1 MLCKLIKFETMK
13 LWDKGYN
20 IDRFTEEFTIGKDKE
35 LDVLLA
41 RADVLGNMAHLK
53 MLHSIGLIADTEL
66 ECLSRG
72 LKKISAEIEKGNFA
86 IEEGIE
92 DVHSE
97 IEYLLTQACGEAGK
111 KIHTGRSRNDQV
123 LVDLKLFTRSALIEV
138 VRRVESLFEL
148 LLLKAE
154 QNKDLL
160 LPGYTH
166 LQIAM
171 PSSFGMWFSAY
182 AESLADDLLMLRAA
196 YDLVN
201 TNPLGSGAGYG
212 SSIPL
217 NRTMTTRLLGFDDL
231 AYNSVYAQM
240 QRGKME
246 KNVLFALAAVATTLG
261 RMAADVC
268 LFSCGNFG
276 FVKLPDQYTTGSS
289 IMPHK
294 KNPDIFELI
303 RAKSNRLQSLP
314 SQMAMICA
322 NLTSG
327 YFRDMQLTKE
337 IFLPAFKELT
347 DCLFMAETVLGEIR
361 LNPDILADQRYQYLF
376 TVEDVNE
383 LVAAGVPFR
392 EAYKTVGMKVQA
404 GEYEGD
410 THRTLHHT
418 HEGSIGNLCLE
429 QIRLKFERH
438 LSGWEIEKVQQ
449 AEEELMKN

>member
-1 MLCKLIKFETMK
+1 MK
-13 LWDKGYN
+13 LWDKGYH

-35 LDVLLA
+35 LDIMLA
-41 RADVLGNMAHLK
+41 KADVLGNMAHLK
-53 MLHSIGLIADTEL
+53 MLHAVGLITGEEL
-66 ECLSRG
+66 QNLSRG
-72 LKKISAEIEKGNFA
+72 LRDIMGKIEEGNFR

-92 DVHSE
+92 DIHSE
-97 IEYLLTQACGEAGK
+97 IEFLLTQQYGEAGK

-123 LVDLKLFTRSALIEV
+123 LTDLKLFTRSALIGV
-138 VRRVESLFEL
+138 FQQVGSLFGL
-148 LLLKAE
+148 LIEKAE
-154 QNKDLL
+154 TNREVL

-166 LQIAM
+166 LQVAM

-182 AESLADDLLMLRAA
+182 AESLADDLLMLKAA

-212 SSIPL
+212 SSVPL

-246 KNVLFALAAVATTLG
+246 KNVLFALAAVATTVG
-261 RMAADVC
+261 KMAADIC
-268 LFSCGNFG
+268 LYSCGNFS
-276 FVKLPDQYTTGSS
+276 FLKLPDQFTTGSS

-303 RAKSNRLQSLP
+303 RAKCNRLQSLP
-314 SQMAMICA
+314 GQMALICA

-347 DCLFMAETVLGEIR
+347 DCLFMTETVLKEVQ
-361 LNPDILADQRYQYLF
+361 LNPDILNDQRYKYLF
-376 TVEDVNE
+376 TVEDVNDM
-383 LVAAGVPFR
+383 VAAGVPFR
-392 EAYKTVGMKVQA
+392 EAYRTIGEKVQA
-404 GEYEGD
+404 GEYESD
-410 THRTLHHT
+410 THRILNHT
-418 HEGSIGNLCLE
+418 HEGSIGNLCLDE
-429 QIRLKFERH
+429 ICRKFERYMANWD
-438 LSGWEIEKVQQ
+438 LEKVDR
-449 AEEELMKN
+449 AEKELMLG

>member
-1 MLCKLIKFETMK
+1 MK
-13 LWDKGYN
+13 LWDKGYS
-20 IDRFTEEFTIGKDKE
+20 IDHFTEEFTIGKDKE
-35 LDVLLA
+35 LDVMLA
-41 RADVLGNMAHLK
+41 KADVLGNMAHLK
-53 MLHSIGLIADTEL
+53 MLHHIDLITDTEL
-66 ECLSRG
+66 EALSAG
-72 LKKISAEIEKGNFA
+72 LKEILADVEKGDFC

-97 IEYLLTQACGEAGK
+97 IEYRLTQKCGEAGK

-123 LVDLKLFTRSALIEV
+123 LTDLKLFTRSALIGV
-138 VRRVESLFEL
+138 LQQVETLFGIL
-148 LLLKAE
+148 LHRAE
-154 QNKDLL
+154 ASKDILM
-160 LPGYTH
+160 PGYTH
-166 LQIAM
+166 LQVAM

-196 YDLVN
+196 YELVN

-212 SSIPL
+212 SSVPL
-217 NRTMTTRLLGFDDL
+217 DRSLTTQLLGFDDL

-246 KNVLFALAAVATTLG
+246 KNVLFALATVATTLG
-261 RMAADVC
+261 KMAADVC

-276 FVKLPDQYTTGSS
+276 FLKLPDRYTTGSS

-303 RAKSNRLQSLP
+303 RAKCNRLQSLP

-337 IFLPAFKELT
+337 IFLPAFKELD
-347 DCLFMAETVLGEIR
+347 DCLFMAGTVLQEME
-361 LNPDILADQRYQYLF
+361 LNPVILEDKRYNYLF
-376 TVEDVNE
+376 TVEDVNA

-392 EAYKTVGMKVQA
+392 EAYKRVGLKVQT
-404 GEYEGD
+404 GEYASD
-410 THRTLHHT
+410 TSRPLHHT
-418 HEGSIGNLCLE
+418 HEGSIGNLCLPS
-429 QIRLKFERH
+429 IRAKFERH
-438 LSGWEIEKVQQ
+438 KDGWGIAKVER
-449 AEEELMKN
+449 AETELMM

>member
-53 MLHSIGLIADTEL
+53 MLHSIGLIADKEL

-429 QIRLKFERH
+429 QIRLKFKRH